1 MNVRGRFDLTYCSNI
16 HAGESWSD
24 VSRALGA
31 ALPSIRRQL
40 RADGPFAIGLRLSD
54 RAAKE
59 LEAPEALSEFI
70 AFLRDGNYYVPTING
85 FPFGAFHGERV
96 KERVYLPDWR
106 DPARVEYSNRLA
118 TLLAALLAARHL
130 TEGSVSTV
138 PGAFK
143 GHLRSEADAAEIA
156 SSLLEH
162 AAHLAALR
170 ERSGVT
176 IALAI
181 EPEPACFIETTA
193 EAVDFFTRYLFD
205 PAFVSAWRDE
215 HRSSLTV
222 AEVRTHVGVCF
233 DACHMAVEFEDYAAS
248 LAQLD
253 RAGIRIPKFQISS
266 ALRITDPSPGSP
278 GRIALEKF
286 AEDTYLHQV
295 VSRSKGRLTRFV
307 DLPDALAGGPGG
319 SEDPPL
325 QEEWRIHFHVPVF
338 LRTMGALDTTQP
350 DLEAVLDLI
359 AARPAPACL
368 EVETYTWDVLPAE
381 YRTAEMSEA
390 IARELAWTRDR
401 IEAR

>member
-1 MNVRGRFDLTYCSNI
+1 
-16 HAGESWSD
+16 
-24 VSRALGA
+24 
-31 ALPSIRRQL
+31 
-40 RADGPFAIGLRLSD
+40 
-54 RAAKE
+54 
-59 LEAPEALSEFI
+59 
-70 AFLRDGNYYVPTING
+70 
-85 FPFGAFHGERV
+85 
-96 KERVYLPDWR
+96 VYAPDWL
-106 DPARVEYSNRLA
+106 DDARLAYTNRLA
-118 TLLAALLAARHL
+118 TLLAALVPADVSY
-130 TEGSVSTV
+130 GSVSTV
-138 PGAFK
+138 PGAFRARAATPAAEAAIADRLLQHVV
-143 GHLRSEADAAEIA
+143 HLMDTEASTGRSIRTALEPEPWCVLETVADAIAFFERHLYTAAAAER
-156 SSLLEH
+156 
-162 AAHLAALR
+162 LAAL
-170 ERSGVT
+170 SGRAV
-176 IALAI
+176 AASAAAI
-181 EPEPACFIETTA
+181 
-193 EAVDFFTRYLFD
+193 RRHL
-205 PAFVSAWRDE
+205 
-215 HRSSLTV
+215 
-222 AEVRTHVGVCF
+222 GVCF